1 MFKIFFIP
9 KSVRLIKKMAKLQSE
24 MLRQMDKAEAFEVA
38 LMAAS
43 IDSFAKHTLSK
54 AKGILET
61 EVNRIVNERKEN
73 KEEEQQ

>member
-9 KSVRLIKKMAKLQSE
+9 KSMRLIKKMAKLESE
-24 MLRQMDKAEAFEVA
+24 MLRQMNEAKAFEVA

-61 EVNRIVNERKEN
+61 EVDRIVKERKEN
-73 KEEEQQ
+73 KEEEQ

>member
-9 KSVRLIKKMAKLQSE
+9 KSVRLIKKMAKLESE
-24 MLRQMDKAEAFEVA
+24 MLRQMNEANALEVA

-43 IDSFAKHTLSK
+43 INSFANNTLSK

-61 EVNRIVNERKEN
+61 EVNRIEEERKEN
-73 KEEEQQ
+73 K